1 MIKRTICIEKNLPR
15 KASLEAKPSLNRT
28 NISIKKMKSKQQE
41 QSKKDNL
48 ASEPSVVYGKRRIT
62 TFTSFEEMNEAEAK
76 EMANIS
82 PIFHLQNATMLIRKV
97 YAEQLKQPMNK
108 TLTM

>member
-1 MIKRTICIEKNLPR
+1 
-15 KASLEAKPSLNRT
+15 
-28 NISIKKMKSKQQE
+28 MKSKQQE

-108 TLTM
+108 TLTLL